1 MRVVVPALAFLRVAL
16 HRMPDPWPNPRKAH
30 PHDRKTMKRLPDA
43 RPTAG
48 PLPAGEIPAAHLERH
63 APGIR
68 IVLFDVDG
76 VMTDGSLYYTDEG
89 ERLKRFHVHD
99 GHGVKMLRNAG
110 IKVAAISGRRS
121 AMTER
126 RLNEL
131 GFDAIEQGDD
141 GKLAIAERLLARFH
155 AAWSEA
161 AAMGDDL
168 PDLPLLERAAIAVAP
183 ANAVA
188 AVRARVHWVT
198 AERGGEGAVRAFADG
213 LLAHARASGR
223 A

>member
-1 MRVVVPALAFLRVAL
+1 M
-16 HRMPDPWPNPRKAH
+16 
-30 PHDRKTMKRLPDA
+30 DA
-43 RPTAG
+43 NDRPTDH
-48 PLPAGEIPAAHLERH
+48 PAAQAASGQPPAAHLARH
-63 APGIR
+63 APQVR

-99 GHGVKMLRNAG
+99 GHGIKMLRNAG
-110 IKVAAISGRRS
+110 IKVVAISGRRS

-126 RLNEL
+126 RLTEL

-141 GKLAIAERLLARFH
+141 GKLAIAERLLARFG
-155 AAWSEA
+155 ARWQEA

-168 PDLPLLERAAIAVAP
+168 PDLPLLERAVIAVAP

-188 AVRARVHWVT
+188 EVRARVHWVT
-198 AERGGEGAVRAFADG
+198 GVRGGDGAVRAFADG
-213 LLAHARASGR
+213 LLAHRRAASGD
-223 A
+223 APP

>member
-1 MRVVVPALAFLRVAL
+1 MDTLPVEHLRQYA
-16 HRMPDPWPNPRKAH
+16 PR
-30 PHDRKTMKRLPDA
+30 
-43 RPTAG
+43 
-48 PLPAGEIPAAHLERH
+48 
-63 APGIR
+63 IR

-110 IKVAAISGRRS
+110 IKVVAISGRRS

-126 RLNEL
+126 RLTEL

-141 GKLAIAERLLARFH
+141 GKLAIAERMLARFH
-155 AAWSEA
+155 LDWSGT

-188 AVRARVHWVT
+188 EVRARVHWVT
-198 AERGGEGAVRAFADG
+198 AARGGDGAVRAFADG
-213 LLAHARASGR
+213 LLACRPSAPTPA

>member
-1 MRVVVPALAFLRVAL
+1 M
-16 HRMPDPWPNPRKAH
+16 
-30 PHDRKTMKRLPDA
+30 DA
-43 RPTAG
+43 NDRPTDHPAAAQAAAG
-48 PLPAGEIPAAHLERH
+48 QPPAAHLARH
-63 APGIR
+63 APQVR

-99 GHGVKMLRNAG
+99 GHGIKMLRNAG
-110 IKVAAISGRRS
+110 IKVVAISGRRS

-126 RLNEL
+126 RLTEL

-141 GKLAIAERLLARFH
+141 GKLAIAERLLARFG
-155 AAWSEA
+155 ARWQEA

-168 PDLPLLERAAIAVAP
+168 PDLPLLERAVIAVAP

-188 AVRARVHWVT
+188 EVRARVHWVT
-198 AERGGEGAVRAFADG
+198 GVRGGDGAVRAFADG
-213 LLAHARASGR
+213 LLAHRSAASGD
-223 A
+223 APP